1 MSTDMPPD
9 QPRPDRPKPGSE
21 PREYS
26 SPHRVQNDQN
36 GGGRHYR
43 RRHQRCRQPRDR
55 DRDRNGIVNRRK
67 DQVLADAPARPE
79 WVANPSNEGLTRS
92 ELATELYQ
100 QEGYRNVVEAGEC
113 TCELRFPSWDNVT
126 EAMETE
132 FAGISRFE
140 FLEVIPDIRKATKT
154 YRNEGRPI
162 CRDAG
167 LW

>member
-1 MSTDMPPD
+1 MRIIQTDCTQEQIEQD
-9 QPRPDRPKPGSE
+9 
-21 PREYS
+21 
-26 SPHRVQNDQN
+26 
-36 GGGRHYR
+36 
-43 RRHQRCRQPRDR
+43 
-55 DRDRNGIVNRRK
+55 
-67 DQVLADAPARPE
+67 LPE
-79 WVANPSNEGLTRS
+79 LERLNA
-92 ELATELYQ
+92 
-100 QEGYRNVVEAGEC
+100 
-113 TCELRFPSWDNVT
+113 